1 MIAEIGGGGA
11 NNADI
16 VKSYIVTVQLYLF
29 EQK

>member
-1 MIAEIGGGGA
+1 MIAEIGGGA